1 MKNRLIDSLY
11 LFTTL
16 ICLWSFAFFPSP
28 VSAQT
33 PGKGLTVIPPKFELV
48 ANPGEVVIEKVR
60 LRNESEFPVTYAVAT
75 EDFAS
80 SGEEGAVTLEG
91 ETPAITGYSLATWIM
106 PATKE
111 VVLQPKEEVTFNF
124 RIEIPKEAE
133 PGGHYASI
141 LFSSGGE
148 VQPGAAAVTSRI
160 GALVLLRV
168 SGNVNEQA
176 EIETFETASY
186 SPKGPVV
193 FTLRLKNNGNVHLRP
208 KGTIVITN
216 QFNQKVAE
224 IPLQGANVLPGSVR
238 KMDSSW
244 DKTNPLGIF
253 TATLVSTYGQ
263 QNLPLTAAYRFT
275 VISPVAGG
283 LIAISALALIVF
295 IVSLVSGRKRLKK
308 VFKALTDN
316 N

>member
-193 FTLRLKNNGNVHLRP
+193 FTLRLHYRYFLTLRTR
-208 KGTIVITN
+208 G
-216 QFNQKVAE
+216 FYLKV
-224 IPLQGANVLPGSVR
+224 
-238 KMDSSW
+238 
-244 DKTNPLGIF
+244 
-253 TATLVSTYGQ
+253 
-263 QNLPLTAAYRFT
+263 
-275 VISPVAGG
+275 
-283 LIAISALALIVF
+283 
-295 IVSLVSGRKRLKK
+295 KK
-308 VFKALTDN
+308 
-316 N
+316 